1 MMNQGLNIGE
11 QFNLKINKLGINGEG
26 IGYKD
31 RLAIFVDGALPNE
44 EVLIEISE
52 IFENRAVAA
61 LKEIV
66 KPSPFR
72 RTPFCPIYELCG
84 GCQTQHMDYIKTLDD
99 KRDLIIQAFQRYLPK
114 KVSSKLVKST
124 IGSNKPLNY
133 RNKASL
139 PIQKIEGKNRFGMY
153 QKNSNAF
160 IPIESCPI
168 QDELINQIMI
178 SAVALMDELGIDG
191 IDPKTKK
198 GYVKSLVVRV
208 NDIHSEAQVS
218 IILNQKSNRL
228 QDFVNKLIKKETSVK
243 SVISVLHTNRHK
255 IGFFEGDVTVLYGKD
270 TIETK
275 LGGYSFDLKP
285 EAFFQLNALQA
296 DIFYQEM
303 VRLADLKGRE
313 VAIDAYAGIA
323 PVSHYIHQSVK
334 TVYAIEIDP
343 ASCASARLSL
353 AKNHISNVKILQSD
367 FKRALSGLKEKKIDV
382 MFFDPPRT
390 GLGDDTIDLIKGF
403 KPKKLIY
410 GSCNPSTLAKD
421 IAKLM
426 DLYELKETVPIDMFP
441 YTSLV
446 ESVTLLTLKKV

>member
-1 MMNQGLNIGE
+1 MNQTIEVGAIL
-11 QFNLKINKLGINGEG
+11 NLKINKIGINGEG

-31 RLAIFVDGALPNE
+31 RLAIFVDGALPE
-44 EVLIEISE
+44 EEISVE
-52 IFENRAVAA
+52 IIEVYENRAVGL
-61 LKEIV
+61 LKEII
-66 KPSPFR
+66 KASPFR
-72 RTPFCPIYELCG
+72 RTPFCPIYEKCG
-84 GCQTQHMDYIKTLDD
+84 GCQTQHMDYEKTLED
-99 KRDLIIQAFQRYLPK
+99 KRDLIIQAYLRYLPHK
-114 KVSSKLVKST
+114 ISSKLIKPT
-124 IGSNKPLNY
+124 IGAKHPLNY

-139 PIQKIEGKNRFGMY
+139 PIQKIDGKNRMGMY
-153 QKNSNAF
+153 QKNSNEF
-160 IPIESCPI
+160 IELDECPI
-168 QDELINQIMI
+168 QDDMINHILKLSI
-178 SAVALMDELGIDG
+178 KLFDELGIDG
-191 IDPKTKK
+191 LNGKTKR

-208 NDIHSEAQVS
+208 NDDHSEAQVS
-218 IILNQKSNRL
+218 IILNQKSYRL
-228 QDFVNKLIKKETSVK
+228 GDFVKMLVEKEPRIK

-255 IGFFEGDVTVLYGKD
+255 IGFFEGDISILYGRD

-275 LGGYSFDLKP
+275 LGGYTFDLKP
-285 EAFFQLNALQA
+285 EAFFQLNSEQA

-313 VAIDAYAGIA
+313 TAIDAYAGIA
-323 PVSHYIHQSVK
+323 PVSHYIHQSVR

-353 AKNHISNVKILQSD
+353 AKNHITNVKILQSD
-367 FKRALSGLKEKKIDV
+367 FKRALSGLKEKKIDI

-421 IAKLM
+421 ISKLI
-426 DLYELKETVPIDMFP
+426 DLYEIKETVPIDMFP

-446 ESVTLLTLKKV
+446 ESVTLLSLK